1 MPKIT
6 TFPFFAKRFFRR
18 ARQLVGRCSF
28 AHLWR
33 VVIALASLQGRRS
46 LSGLAKA
53 LGDYATRQAISYF
66 LSQAQWDAPALLRQ
80 TAWQTVLRLG
90 FRPGDP
96 LYVVLDDTQKRKRG
110 KLMQAVS
117 KIFLHAERVYARGH
131 TILGCVLVYRGV
143 IIPYAVQLWAS
154 QEACQ
159 KSQQEEDPA
168 DRLTFRKL
176 THLAQDALL
185 SLDLPEGV
193 TPVVLFDSYYL
204 CPAVAGVCSVL
215 GWPFI
220 SVAKKSRNFAPDGR
234 PRDKRKLGKYGRNLL
249 ARRGRR
255 CVVAGL
261 EHRVAERVGRLSKAG
276 RVKLVVSQ
284 RKGDRGWV
292 VLVTNQLSWKA
303 SKVLETYR
311 KRWTIELLWKQ
322 SKQEMGLGDYQMLRY
337 RGVVRYL
344 HLVLIACLLLTHLGL
359 NAPDVKAE
367 LKAKGELRL
376 PSLAQLQARLRGLLW
391 QDVFKRWSAGKRY
404 RAAAKKLREEILV

>member
-18 ARQLVGRCSF
+18 ARRLVGRCHF
-28 AHLWR
+28 AHFWR
-33 VVIALASLQGRRS
+33 VVIALASLRGRRS
-46 LSGLAKA
+46 LSGLANA
-53 LGDYATRQAISYF
+53 LGDYCTRQAISYF
-66 LSQAQWDAPALLRQ
+66 LTQAQWDAPELLRQ
-80 TAWQTVLRLG
+80 TAWLTLRQLG
-90 FRPGDP
+90 FRCGDP

-110 KLMQAVS
+110 QLMQAVS

-143 IIPYAVQLWAS
+143 IIPYAVKLWAA

-168 DRLTFRKL
+168 DRLTFCKL
-176 THLAQDALL
+176 TGLAQDALL

-193 TPVVLFDSYYL
+193 TPIVLFDSYYL
-204 CPAVAGVCSVL
+204 CPAVAGSCCVL

-220 SVAKKSRNFAPDGR
+220 SVAKKNRNFAPDGR
-234 PRDKRKLGKYGRNLL
+234 PRDKRKLGRYGRNLL
-249 ARRGRR
+249 QRRGRR
-255 CVVAGL
+255 CVVQQRQ
-261 EHRVAERVGRLSKAG
+261 HRVAERVGWLSRAG

-292 VLVTNQLSWKA
+292 VLVTNQLGWTA
-303 SKVLETYR
+303 RKVLQTYR
-311 KRWTIELLWKQ
+311 KRWAIEVLWKQ
-322 SKQEMGLGDYQMLRY
+322 SKQEMGLGDYQLLRY

-359 NAPDVKAE
+359 NEPDVQAE
-367 LKAKGELRL
+367 CKAKGELRL
-376 PSLAQLQARLRGLLW
+376 PSLAQLQTRLRGLLW
-391 QDVFKRWSAGKRY
+391 QDVFKRWSEGKRY
-404 RAAAKKLREEILV
+404 RAAAQKLREEILV

>member
-46 LSGLAKA
+46 LSALAEA
-53 LGDYATRQAISYF
+53 LGGYRSRQAIAYF
-66 LSQAQWDAPALLRQ
+66 LSQAQWDAPGLLRQ
-80 TAWQTVLRLG
+80 TAWQTLLRLG
-90 FRPGDP
+90 FRSGDP
-96 LYVVLDDTQKRKRG
+96 LYAVLDDTQKRKRG
-110 KLMQAVS
+110 KLMAAVS

-131 TILGCVLVYRGV
+131 TILGCVLLYRGV
-143 IIPYAVQLWAS
+143 LIPYAVSLWAS
-154 QEACQ
+154 QQACRD
-159 KSQQEEDPA
+159 SQQEEDPA
-168 DRLTFRKL
+168 DRLSFRKL
-176 THLAQDALL
+176 TGLAQDALL
-185 SLDLPEGV
+185 SLDLPQGV
-193 TPVVLFDSYYL
+193 KPVVLFDSYYL
-204 CPAVAGVCSVL
+204 CPAVAGVCTVL
-215 GWPFI
+215 GWPFV
-220 SVAKKSRNFAPDGR
+220 SVAKKNRNFAPDGR
-234 PRDKRKLGKYGRNLL
+234 PRDKRKLGEYGRNLL
-249 ARRGRR
+249 VRRGRR
-255 CVVAGL
+255 CVVHGL

-292 VLVTNQLSWKA
+292 VLVTNQPEWDA
-303 SKVLETYR
+303 RKVLETYR
-311 KRWTIELLWKQ
+311 RRWAIEVLWKQ

-359 NAPDVKAE
+359 SEPDVKAE

-376 PSLAQLQARLRGLLW
+376 PSLAQLQTRLRGLLW
-391 QDVFKRWSAGKRY
+391 EDVFKRWSEGKRY